1 MRRLTFNTTVLS
13 KKINQVL
20 DILSDVIN
28 ASVTFVASLF
38 IISVSSTWHP
48 YLKVLGISVGSVILA
63 CAIAYLIRSIA
74 KFKKVLDVTFR
85 KDKILDELPSTACLI
100 SYVSLTVCVMLV
112 FVLMFTVVASAE
124 IRDLHSF
131 IEALSAIPLPLTA
144 LAMVFTLPMFLF
156 AVLSAFKKRVMIFL
170 NNNIN
175 LLNKG
180 LRKEC
185 LSSVFSL
192 IFDELCKI
200 MYRTILLINVI

>member
-74 KFKKVLDVTFR
+74 KFKKALDVTFR
-85 KDKILDELPSTACLI
+85 KGKILDELPSTACLI
-100 SYVSLTVCVMLV
+100 SYVSLTVCVTLV

-156 AVLSAFKKRVMIFL
+156 AVLSAFKK
-170 NNNIN
+170 
-175 LLNKG
+175 
-180 LRKEC
+180 E
-185 LSSVFSL
+185 
-192 IFDELCKI
+192 
-200 MYRTILLINVI
+200 